1 MGFCT
6 LCLYLKKP
14 NTQHWCKDYFSRN
27 KLFCERCVVHS
38 NICTSPSTHEKT
50 VLPDSVAEEYDDDAE
65 EEEPPEIDD
74 VVRAQCVTLEEYDHN
89 EYDYGYENND
99 GHDDDW

>member
-1 MGFCT
+1 M
-6 LCLYLKKP
+6 
-14 NTQHWCKDYFSRN
+14 R
-27 KLFCERCVVHS
+27 S

-65 EEEPPEIDD
+65 EKPPEIDD
-74 VVRAQCVTLEEYDHN
+74 VVRAQCVTLEDPAHT

-99 GHDDDW
+99 GYDDDW